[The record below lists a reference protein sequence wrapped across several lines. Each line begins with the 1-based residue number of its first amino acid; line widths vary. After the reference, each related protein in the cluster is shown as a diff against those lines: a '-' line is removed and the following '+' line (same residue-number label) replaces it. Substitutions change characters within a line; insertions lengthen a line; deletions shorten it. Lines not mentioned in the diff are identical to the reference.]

1 MSRVFSKGP
10 GPGPKPKSP
19 PAPAPANAPAPA
31 PAPAVGGEHRVAEA
45 AAHKAAAAVE
55 GSAARGPLVE
65 PAPAPRKVR
74 TATFTQAS
82 TEELIDELRAI
93 AGNDGERV
101 NTVEGRET
109 ATEYSRRVKASIAE
123 REGLEGAKLRSA
135 LETVQKLE
143 LSTGA
148 GCVGAAQLLCSVLAD
163 GVLTN
168 SLAVASAI
176 ILHILADEPHPE
188 ALPEG
193 SMSLTASDASAH
205 ESSSF
210 ASLASAAQRFLAPH
224 GAGDAESA
232 RARACIVMWL
242 GAVFLNV
249 FVSANWTGPPLKDLA
264 ISPLPWHASIK
275 AGSTS
280 EVGKMAKAGAG
291 ASEVQEALETA
302 SKQSLEQDSEMFY
315 RGAVAPMYLRAAL
328 ILLVDVEFTVV
339 PATLA
344 WWGARALGTQQRLL
358 LGRSSTLHDRLFTL
372 WEEAEEHMTKNLAA
386 AAEAG
391 AQGGKRDR

>member
-1 MSRVFSKGP
+1 M
-10 GPGPKPKSP
+10 
-19 PAPAPANAPAPA
+19 
-31 PAPAVGGEHRVAEA
+31 AEA
-45 AAHKAAAAVE
+45 AAHQAAAAVE
-55 GSAARGPLVE
+55 GSAARGPLVA

-123 REGLEGAKLRSA
+123 REGLEEAKLRAA

-176 ILHILADEPHPE
+176 ILYILADEPHPE
-188 ALPEG
+188 AIPEG
-193 SMSLTASDASAH
+193 SMSLTASEASAH
-205 ESSSF
+205 ESASF
-210 ASLASAAQRFLAPH
+210 ASLASAAQRFLAHGH

-280 EVGKMAKAGAG
+280 EVGKMAKDGAG

-328 ILLVDVEFTVV
+328 ILVVDVEFTIV

-358 LGRSSTLHDRLFTL
+358 LGRSSTLHDRLFIL

-391 AQGGKRDR
+391 AQGGRRDR